1 MVKLMEESINNLEK
15 KNKEYAKI
23 IKELKES
30 IKFDIIE
37 KNKEKN
43 QLNEKIVKLEE
54 ENKIMKE
61 KLEMFKE
68 INEPQI
74 KGNKDQNNDK
84 NINPNIYLCNKFK
97 DIPEILKFQYLKE
110 FKDNNNEI
118 IENKDKN
125 EKCLDNNDINKKI
138 DEVKVCPGNY
148 NDINENID
156 KNGKC
161 LDNNDIIKNIDKNG
175 CLYDNNEKNKNLDK
189 NKKCL
194 DDKNEINEN
203 NNNDNNNKLI
213 NLNNNLKNDFN
224 GNPNRLKNIDYL
236 LKSDEKGQICFDDFV
251 GLIDKKEYLAY
262 NIKNSL
268 EIITIKDKKKIISL
282 KKHQDDIKVIRYYK
296 NDNNKE
302 DYILSCEKNV
312 LIVWDIQNNYNIK
325 KEIKIENNA
334 YIMDALLLLNISN
347 KNYII
352 ISNITQKYYTALYE
366 FNNDKPKQ
374 NIFGTKENQTR
385 HMNLWKKENNYYL
398 IEYCH
403 NQKVSIN
410 NIFEDECYAN
420 LIKDPEGIH
429 DYGYIYKDKYL
440 CVSDLDN
447 NFIRIWDLFKKS
459 VFKEIK
465 FDAYM
470 GDEIIPWN
478 NKYSIVG
485 CRDCY
490 LIIDIDEEK
499 VEYKY
504 LERIEYSFNFKG
516 IKKIKISDSG
526 ECLIA
531 SYRANIILLCE

>member
-1 MVKLMEESINNLEK
+1 
-15 KNKEYAKI
+15 
-23 IKELKES
+23 
-30 IKFDIIE
+30 
-37 KNKEKN
+37 
-43 QLNEKIVKLEE
+43 
-54 ENKIMKE
+54 
-61 KLEMFKE
+61 
-68 INEPQI
+68 
-74 KGNKDQNNDK
+74 
-84 NINPNIYLCNKFK
+84 
-97 DIPEILKFQYLKE
+97 
-110 FKDNNNEI
+110 
-118 IENKDKN
+118 
-125 EKCLDNNDINKKI
+125 
-138 DEVKVCPGNY
+138 
-148 NDINENID
+148 
-156 KNGKC
+156 
-161 LDNNDIIKNIDKNG
+161 
-175 CLYDNNEKNKNLDK
+175 
-189 NKKCL
+189 
-194 DDKNEINEN
+194 
-203 NNNDNNNKLI
+203 
-213 NLNNNLKNDFN
+213 
-224 GNPNRLKNIDYL
+224 
-236 LKSDEKGQICFDDFV
+236 
-251 GLIDKKEYLAY
+251 
-262 NIKNSL
+262 
-268 EIITIKDKKKIISL
+268 
-282 KKHQDDIKVIRYYK
+282 
-296 NDNNKE
+296 
-302 DYILSCEKNV
+302 
-312 LIVWDIQNNYNIK
+312 
-325 KEIKIENNA
+325 
-334 YIMDALLLLNISN
+334 MDALLLLNISN

-398 IEYCH
+398 IEYCQ

-447 NFIRIWDLFKKS
+447 NFIRLWDLFKKS

-470 GDEIIPWN
+470 GDQIIPWN

-531 SYRANIILLCE
+531 SYEANIILLCA